1 MPNGERLH
9 RVDHTDAR
17 ILLALID
24 DPRATVVALA
34 QRVGVSRNTVQAR
47 LTRFD
52 QRQTLTSFD
61 GRIDPAALGYR
72 LTAYISIQVTQSQL
86 SEVAEALAAI
96 PEVVEVSGL
105 SGAWDLLAR
114 VVAKDADD
122 LYRIAG
128 QILASPGVRRTE
140 SSLVMR
146 KLVAHRLSP
155 LIRRVAGDAPEFES

>member
-1 MPNGERLH
+1 MIR
-9 RVDHTDAR
+9 
-17 ILLALID
+17 

-34 QRVGVSRNTVQAR
+34 DRVGLSRNTVQAR

-52 QRQTLTSFD
+52 SEGTLSSVD
-61 GRIDPAALGYR
+61 HRVDPAALGYP
-72 LTAYISIQVTQSQL
+72 LTCFINIQVIQRQL
-86 SEVAEALAAI
+86 AEVGDALAAI

-114 VVAKDADD
+114 VVARDADD

-128 QILASPGVRRTE
+128 QILAIPGVVRTE

-146 KLVAHRLSP
+146 PLVDYRLTP
-155 LIRRVAGDAPEFES
+155 LIIRAAEST